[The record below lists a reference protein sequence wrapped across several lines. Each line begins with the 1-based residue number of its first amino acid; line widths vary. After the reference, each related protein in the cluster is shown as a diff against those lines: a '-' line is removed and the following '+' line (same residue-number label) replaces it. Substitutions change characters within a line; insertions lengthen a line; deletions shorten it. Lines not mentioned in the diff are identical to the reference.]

1 MQKQNNKVAKPI
13 ESNISNLVSA
23 WLKTKEGS
31 LANQTAE
38 ESANKFALEYAK
50 RNPVGERDG
59 RTVDQIAEDNKKLS
73 KNERKENAKQIGADL
88 FNTLAQGMNVS
99 SAVLSEINNQTRA
112 ELNVV
117 DEATGILDAQ
127 ADMPI
132 LNESEQ
138 QTVLNFDQE
147 ISDQYPTITS
157 FYNSIF
163 TVPGVG
169 GDIVAQREILE
180 NNNLDSLEAMVDFY
194 NSPIIEFESEQAF
207 EDYVKKCILG
217 I

>member
-1 MQKQNNKVAKPI
+1 MG
-13 ESNISNLVSA
+13 
-23 WLKTKEGS
+23 EG
-31 LANQTAE
+31 
-38 ESANKFALEYAK
+38 
-50 RNPVGERDG
+50 DG